1 MKFIH
6 INFHDTIFKDFEDTG
21 VQSQKLILQTFSEE
35 NNDLSSTTFFQRI
48 KVWLR

>member
-21 VQSQKLILQTFSEE
+21 VQSQKLIWRTFSEE
-35 NNDLSSTTFFQRI
+35 NDNLSSTTFFQHIRT
-48 KVWLR
+48 